1 MPQAL
6 RELSCNQRHDVIRH
20 LHQFIK
26 GGWLTHGAFAKTA
39 RELDVS
45 ARVVSA
51 IWRTFRGGGKIE
63 SNKAGNV
70 GRPKRYTVQDVQQR
84 VGAVP
89 FEQRSTMRDISVA
102 TGIPVG
108 TKNASNFAA
117 YATLAETAG
126 HAGAGEAGPCVEFDP
141 LWDVVHLDEKWFN
154 ADKDRRT
161 MYLLANEAPPC
172 RSWKSKRFI
181 PKVMFL
187 AAVARPRFDEGRGVL
202 FDGKIGMWPFVDLV
216 PAVRSSRNRPAGTLV
231 TTLVNVNANV
241 YRDYVINKVVPAIKA
256 SFPSTNK
263 RVILQQDNA
272 TPHRSITDAEL
283 ASVSTDGWTFVV
295 RRQPPNSPDL
305 NVLDLGFFASIQS
318 LQLKKVS
325 RTVDEVIR
333 YTLASFD
340 ELSYEKLEC
349 VFLTFQAVMRL
360 VLEHAGDNK
369 FALPHLKKAALRRA
383 GLLMSNMSCP
393 VSLLL

>member
-51 IWRTFRGGGKIE
+51 IWRTFRGSGKIE

-70 GRPKRYTVQDVQQR
+70 GRPKRYTVQDIQQR

-108 TKNASNFAA
+108 TLSRHLKKGTFRRRS
-117 YATLAETAG
+117 TRIK
-126 HAGAGEAGPCVEFDP
+126 P
-141 LWDVVHLDEKWFN
+141 LLSDANKQERVQFCRWFN

-241 YRDYVINKVVPAIKA
+241 YRDSNMHDIVHVDEKWFYLTRVKKKFYVYDDEEVAARSVKSKNFITKVIFLAAVARPRYDPAIKKDFDGKIGIWPFVEIVAAKRKRINREKRTPVTVPQNVNGGVYKEFMLQKVVPAVLA
-256 SFPSTNK
+256 RFP
-263 RVILQQDNA
+263 VG
-272 TPHRSITDAEL
+272 E
-283 ASVSTDGWTFVV
+283 
-295 RRQPPNSPDL
+295 
-305 NVLDLGFFASIQS
+305 
-318 LQLKKVS
+318 
-325 RTVDEVIR
+325 
-333 YTLASFD
+333 
-340 ELSYEKLEC
+340 
-349 VFLTFQAVMRL
+349 
-360 VLEHAGDNK
+360 
-369 FALPHLKKAALRRA
+369 LRR
-383 GLLMSNMSCP
+383 G
-393 VSLLL
+393 VRI